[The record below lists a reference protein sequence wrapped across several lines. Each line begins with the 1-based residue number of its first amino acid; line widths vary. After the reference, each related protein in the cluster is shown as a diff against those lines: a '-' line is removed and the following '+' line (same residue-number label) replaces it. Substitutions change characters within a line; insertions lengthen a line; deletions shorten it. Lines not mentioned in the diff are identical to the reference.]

1 MPYTKCNTCRGQGS
15 IIVLFAVSAL
25 IYISLIVKKKVN
37 IILNGDVGFNY
48 NISEFYHAWI
58 KMSIWIKDKIEKNE
72 KSQHGKFLKHLQSF
86 SDEDFTLL

>member
-1 MPYTKCNTCRGQGS
+1 MQYVPWPGKHHCVVCGFCSDLHFFDRQ
-15 IIVLFAVSAL
+15 
-25 IYISLIVKKKVN
+25 KKGKYH
-37 IILNGDVGFNY
+37 LEYLSGDVGFNY